1 MTTQSDSTV
10 AALRTPV
17 SKDSVVG
24 WYFSIV
30 ILDNG
35 EEVNLLPYGINK
47 EFRTK
52 CLIGNGVIIDPKALL
67 KDF

>member
-10 AALRTPV
+10 AAPRTLV

-24 WYFSIV
+24 SYFSIV

-67 KDF
+67 

>member
-10 AALRTPV
+10 AALRIPV

>member
-10 AALRTPV
+10 AAPRTLV

-24 WYFSIV
+24 SYFSTV

-67 KDF
+67 